1 MKIATLREP
10 VSFWP
15 DRIAPYRIT
24 MNAGESVFLLLDE
37 GEKILV
43 SISSDPTPGDSRWIS
58 REIAT
63 LHP

>member
-37 GEKILV
+37 GERILV
-43 SISSDPTPGDSRWIS
+43 SLSADPTGGDSRWIS
-58 REIAT
+58 RELVTA
-63 LHP
+63 

>member
-1 MKIATLREP
+1 MKTETLKEP
-10 VSFWP
+10 AAFWP
-15 DRIAPYRIT
+15 DRIAPYRVT
-24 MNAGESVFLLLDE
+24 MQTNESVFLLLDE

-58 REIAT
+58 RELST